1 VSNFT
6 IHYPSRILIL
16 GISILLICLPF
27 YAAIVQP
34 AEALSAARAYLEVQS
49 NQESSSVASAVIY
62 SYTGGRI
69 SPINGRQEASDSDLL
84 YFISFAD
91 GNFAMVAADDNSYPV
106 LAYSDEGLTKADDL
120 PPAVYYWMDLYAAQ
134 IAEIRKSKIHLIEH
148 QNLWNELLSGNFP
161 NTERNDRAV
170 VPLVSSMWNQ
180 DWPYNALCPADPQG
194 PGGRVYAGC
203 VATAMGMVMKYWNH
217 PQTGES
223 NHSYYASGYGYQ
235 SANFGATTYLWDQM
249 GDSIGT
255 NYLPIATLLYHLG
268 VSVNMGYA
276 PDGSGAQSTD
286 AAEALV
292 DYFRYPT
299 AEYKSRSS
307 YNQSTWNALITS
319 QLDNGVPLYYSGH
332 GSGGGHAFV
341 LDGYDS
347 ADHFHFNFGWS
358 GSGNGYYYANNI
370 NPGGSDFNQ
379 SQGII
384 INTIP
389 ENYSINTIPVKLEAA
404 DTTVGDNFSLRITT
418 DPILGSWAVN
428 HYDFELYYDHNFV
441 QFIGYSIDET
451 ISENGTV
458 TVSETNPGYINV
470 SWNGTSNLAGGGDLI
485 RFTFRALDAG
495 DYLFDLTGMN
505 YNTTQVNNTSFVM
518 VNAAAPVAAL
528 AQSQISLSNIMHLAY
543 NAIGTT
549 EMKTTYLLPSW
560 NVTHYQTNV
569 NFNAEKLAFVGVIN
583 EGTMSEGLTVQAS
596 VTTPGVLSIS
606 CDSPNELTGAGI
618 LLKLQFRAIGNT
630 GSLSVTQ
637 LSLSDFLFNS
647 TAVAGVGSANVILS
661 AYSDVEDDLV
671 MNTPLLL
678 SVSPNPFQDL
688 ANLSFSGGSKDIL
701 KVNIYNLKGQLINT
715 MATSDPG
722 SKELVWNGRDADG
735 KPVANGIY
743 FLAWQQG
750 MQRGTSKLLRL
761 K

>member
-1 VSNFT
+1 MSYLSNHHF
-6 IHYPSRILIL
+6 SRILVIAIGIL
-16 GISILLICLPF
+16 MFCLPVH
-27 YAAIVQP
+27 AAVVQP
-34 AEALSAARAYLEVQS
+34 ADALGAAVSFLRGLPMQKAVNTDHAVVNTYVQGRI
-49 NQESSSVASAVIY
+49 ESISESHVASD
-62 SYTGGRI
+62 T
-69 SPINGRQEASDSDLL
+69 DLL
-84 YFISFAD
+84 YFISFSD
-91 GNFAMVAADDNSYPV
+91 GNFAIVAADDNSYPV
-106 LAYSDEGLTKADDL
+106 LAYSDEGLTKSSDL
-120 PPAVYYWMDLYAAQ
+120 PPAVYYWMDLYATQVSELRSSKLQ
-134 IAEIRKSKIHLIEH
+134 IIEH
-148 QNLWNELLSGNFP
+148 QNLWNDLRDGRYDNAAK
-161 NTERNDRAV
+161 NNRAV

-180 DWPYNALCPADPQG
+180 DWPYNALCPMDPAG

-217 PQTGES
+217 PQTGEG

-255 NYLPIATLLYHLG
+255 NYTPIATLLYHLG

-307 YNQSTWNALITS
+307 YNQTTWNALITT

-358 GSGNGYYYANNI
+358 GSGNGYYYTNNI

-389 ENYSINTIPVKLEAA
+389 ANYSINTIPVKLVAA
-404 DTTVGDNFSLRITT
+404 NTTVGDNFGLRLTT
-418 DPILGSWAVN
+418 DPILGSWGVN

-441 QFIGYSIDET
+441 QYVGYSIDET
-451 ISENGTV
+451 ISAGGTV
-458 TVSETNPGYINV
+458 SVSETNPGYISV
-470 SWNGTSNLAGGGDLI
+470 SWNGTTNLSGGGDLI
-485 RFTFRALDAG
+485 RFTFRAMDAG

-505 YNTTQVNNTSFVM
+505 YNTTPVNNTSFVM
-518 VNAAAPVAAL
+518 VNAAAPVATL
-528 AQSQISLSNIMHLAY
+528 AESQISLTNIMHLAY

-549 EMKTTYLLPSW
+549 DMKTTYLLPSW
-560 NVTHYQTNV
+560 NVNHFQTNV

-596 VTTPGVLSIS
+596 VSAPGVLSIS
-606 CDSPNELTGAGI
+606 CDSTEDFTGAGI

-637 LSLSDFLFNS
+637 LSISDFLYNS

-661 AYSDVEDDLV
+661 AYSDVDDDLV
-671 MNTPLLL
+671 SVNPLLI
-678 SVSPNPFQDL
+678 SVSPNPFKDV

-701 KVNIYNLKGQLINT
+701 KVSIYNLKGQMINT
-715 MATSDPG
+715 LSTTDPNA
-722 SKELVWNGRDADG
+722 KELVWNGKDAAG
-735 KPVANGIY
+735 KSVANGIY

-750 MQRGTSKLLRL
+750 NQRGTHKLLRL